1 MMKTSFISVLIVVC
15 LAAQVDM
22 APVTTT
28 PSTSSSYSTSTVSTT
43 TAYNVEER
51 ATAIVSSTSSPDAE
65 PAVNYIYG

>member
-28 PSTSSSYSTSTVSTT
+28 PSTSYSTSTVSTT

-51 ATAIVSSTSSPDAE
+51 ATAIVSSTSSADAE

>member
-22 APVTTT
+22 APIMT
-28 PSTSSSYSTSTVSTT
+28 PVQTTSSSSTST
-43 TAYNVEER
+43 YFVEER
-51 ATAIVSSTSSPDAE
+51 ATVIVSSTSSPDAE